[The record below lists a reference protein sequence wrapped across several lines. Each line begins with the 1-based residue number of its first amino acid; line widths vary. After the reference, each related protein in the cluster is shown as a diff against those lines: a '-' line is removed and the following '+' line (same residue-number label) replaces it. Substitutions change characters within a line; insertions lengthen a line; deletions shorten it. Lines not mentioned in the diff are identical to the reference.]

1 MSPGAILDLRKIA
14 NALTDTGLV
23 PICRLAFTDAT
34 KCGTIPFDASSS
46 DYAEQNDA
54 ERSNDSTRS
63 TLIRHSPAFDI
74 VAAARSCGAIQFS

>member
-1 MSPGAILDLRKIA
+1 MRPPPRLRSSRI
-14 NALTDTGLV
+14 
-23 PICRLAFTDAT
+23 AFTDAT

-63 TLIRHSPAFDI
+63 TLMRHSSAFDI
-74 VAAARSCGAIQFS
+74 VVAMSHSA